1 MKRLA
6 AVLCGLVISVA
17 TAGANA
23 SPAPPT
29 WFHSALVSFLDNPR
43 VLVVGW
49 SKGGTAAVMSPADGE
64 GRSGTGVDLW
74 VIDTVEDQV
83 LKVVDIWSD
92 EFEDLPG
99 TSEAL
104 ASAVESS
111 MKGRLFFDSLKE
123 AGVKPS
129 SPQPLELQNF
139 PLKTDQTQ
147 YSAETVTRPVSAE
160 GEEPPGRT
168 LDWRLAVR
176 SSQGEKT
183 IAKGREDNAID
194 VLIKGYVTS
203 PWEPRIL
210 VVYGITHPGFE
221 GEQPL
226 SYQFSGCLL
235 TSGFIAK

>member
-1 MKRLA
+1 MKTLA
-6 AVLCGLVISVA
+6 TLGLGMWLTM
-17 TAGANA
+17 TAAA
-23 SPAPPT
+23 SSPPP
-29 WFHSALVSFLDNPR
+29 WFHSALVNFLDNPR

-49 SKGGTAAVMSPADGE
+49 SKDGAAAVMSPVDGE
-64 GRSGTGVDLW
+64 GRGGTGVDLW

-83 LKVVDIWSD
+83 LKVVDLWSD
-92 EFEDLPG
+92 EFDGLPD

-104 ASAVESS
+104 AAAMESS
-111 MKGRLFFDSLKE
+111 MKGRLFLASLKD
-123 AGVKPS
+123 AAVQPS
-129 SPQPLELQNF
+129 SPPLMELQDF

-147 YSAETVTRPVSAE
+147 YSAETVTRPVGGEAE
-160 GEEPPGRT
+160 GLAGRT
-168 LDWRLAVR
+168 LEWRLEVR
-176 SSQGEKT
+176 SAQGEKT

-194 VLIKGYVTS
+194 VLVKGYIAS

-235 TSGFIAK
+235 TRGFAAK